1 MKKRLSLKIA
11 ILFMLALMLTSAPAS
26 AEVGM
31 AGDLG
36 IGGHVILGGTAG
48 NGFGGFTFGLTPHI
62 SIFPIDNL
70 AVFARLPFWEGN
82 FAGGD
87 VHVFPFMFGVR
98 YYFNVLD
105 NLRVY
110 PGIAIGA
117 SVLHY
122 PGVNFG
128 FGFGNVGATT
138 RGGFSLEFQGGVEY
152 EVIENLAIDANF
164 DIFIPRIT
172 SGTFVRIGVMAGVI
186 WYLPVF

>member
-128 FGFGNVGATT
+128 FGFGNVVAPHCILKLCH
-138 RGGFSLEFQGGVEY
+138 RWCNLFLSLLDCWEFRHQIAIVAGGL
-152 EVIENLAIDANF
+152 
-164 DIFIPRIT
+164 
-172 SGTFVRIGVMAGVI
+172 
-186 WYLPVF
+186 